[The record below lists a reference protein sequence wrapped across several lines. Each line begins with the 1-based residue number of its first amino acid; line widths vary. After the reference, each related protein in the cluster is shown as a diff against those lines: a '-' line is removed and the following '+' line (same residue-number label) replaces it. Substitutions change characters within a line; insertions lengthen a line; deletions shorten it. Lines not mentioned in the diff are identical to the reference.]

1 MLFGRAQR
9 MEGGAPLLRAG
20 SNGGDVGGDYAF
32 AKYNKKIE
40 LLEYNDAEWTVLK
53 LGADPE
59 WSRAETDYLFDLC
72 RQFDLRFVVIAD
84 RYNFVPPALPAA
96 DAAQGAGPAPPAAEP
111 KQRSVHE
118 LKARYFGIAR
128 RLVQSRADAAEE
140 IARHPVMATPVRPAT
155 RNHSLSIKV

>member
-1 MLFGRAQR
+1 

-40 LLEYNDAEWTVLK
+40 LLEYNDTEWTVLK
-53 LGADPE
+53 LGADPD
-59 WSRAETDYLFDLC
+59 WSRAETDYLFSLC

-84 RYNFVPPALPAA
+84 RYNYVPPAAPA
-96 DAAQGAGPAPPAAEP
+96 DGGAAAVAPQPR
-111 KQRSVHE
+111 QRSVHE

-128 RLVQSRADAAEE
+128 RLVQSRADAPEE
-140 IARHPVMATPVRPAT
+140 IARHPVIATPVRPRRAGI
-155 RNHSLSIKV
+155 RPFPSRS